1 MTRGHEGEKRPTYE
15 RQQSYDR
22 QELQNQELFRKRAA
36 ASSDAVRQQLTEE
49 IVLQN
54 LDLCEALARRYLN
67 RGIDLDDLVQVA
79 RAGLV
84 CAVQR
89 YRPGPTK
96 FAAFAIPTITGE
108 LKRHFRDC
116 GWMVRPPRRLQELRA
131 RAVRDRDEAEQELQT
146 SVSTQVLSE
155 RMGVEAHELDESENL
170 GLSYRPLSL
179 DAAPAGADAG
189 TMADRL
195 ASEDH
200 DLEALP
206 EILSLREALGRL
218 GARDRMILRWRFDDG
233 LTQTQI
239 GKRLGVSQMQVS
251 RLMSRC
257 LDRLRDYLETPEGVT
272 SLPDAA

>member
-22 QELQNQELFRKRAA
+22 QELKNQELFRRRAA